1 MVEQTLAM
9 RTYEAMGAEKFKNFV
24 IGMDEEQFDSLFRF
38 CMIVDPIEEFDYRQ
52 TYVEIIFD
60 YPESVNVVNMCMV
73 EDASLFMI
81 CRDRAH
87 GGAGNTTLLKMGRKA
102 PNVKDIAWLGVGSK
116 YEVYDEDLILEG
128 VGVKVGSNGW
138 RETGI
143 SGILD
148 NSEVAKYLGE
158 DHIKFYD
165 EDGERIF
172 QWVTLLRHF

>member
-1 MVEQTLAM
+1 MVGQTLAM
-9 RTYEAMGAEKFKNFV
+9 RTYEAMGAKKFKDFV
-24 IGMDEEQFDSLFRF
+24 IGMDDEQFDYLFGM
-38 CMIVDPIEEFDYRQ
+38 CEIVDPIEEYDSRQ
-52 TYVEIIFD
+52 TYVEVIFD
-60 YPESVNVVNMCMV
+60 YPETVKVVNMCMV

-87 GGAGNTTLLKMGRKA
+87 GRAGNTTLLKMGRKA
-102 PNVKDIAWLGVGSK
+102 PNVKDISWLGVGSK

-128 VGVKVGSNGW
+128 VGVKVGSNKW

-148 NSEVAKYLGE
+148 NFEVAKYLGE

-165 EDGERIF
+165 KNGKRVFNE
-172 QWVTLLRHF
+172 

>member
-1 MVEQTLAM
+1 MSKSLAM
-9 RTYEAMGAEKFKNFV
+9 RTYEAMGAEKFKDFV
-24 IGMDEEQFDSLFRF
+24 IGMDEEQFDYLFGM
-38 CMIVDPIEEFDYRQ
+38 CEIVDPFEQFDDRQ
-52 TYVEIIFD
+52 TYIEIIFD
-60 YPESVNVVNMCMV
+60 YPEKVNVVNMCMV

-87 GGAGNTTLLKMGRKA
+87 GEAGNTVVLKMGRKA

-138 RETGI
+138 QETGTV
-143 SGILD
+143 GYLD
-148 NSEVAKYLGE
+148 NCEVAEYLGQ

-172 QWVTLLRHF
+172 QWATLLRHF